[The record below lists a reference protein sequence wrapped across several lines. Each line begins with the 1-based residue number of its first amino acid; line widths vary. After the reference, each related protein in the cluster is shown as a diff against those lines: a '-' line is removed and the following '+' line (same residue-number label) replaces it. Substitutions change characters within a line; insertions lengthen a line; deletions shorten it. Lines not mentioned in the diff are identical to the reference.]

1 MGATKNLYKIA
12 KNRPILKKLTVPSR
26 QEFAIFKNPRFLNI
40 DKSLWPILAEV
51 SVGAFFCTTELSTQ
65 TNMKWALKTLLV
77 YNSKP

>member
-1 MGATKNLYKIA
+1 MELSTFLKSENLYKIA
-12 KNRPILKKLTVPSR
+12 KNRPTLKKSVVPSR

-65 TNMKWALKTLLV
+65 DKEKWTLV
-77 YNSKP
+77 TF